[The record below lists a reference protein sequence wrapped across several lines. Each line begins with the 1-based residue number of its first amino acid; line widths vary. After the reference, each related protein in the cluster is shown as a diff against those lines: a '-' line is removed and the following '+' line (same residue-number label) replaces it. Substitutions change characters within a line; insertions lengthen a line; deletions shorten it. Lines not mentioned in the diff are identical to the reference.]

1 MTEDLPK
8 ITETILVL
16 LHFTQDRLVTRAFVF
31 SMSSISSFSQR
42 MEPPLALF
50 FSFRSSS
57 LISQIPLHFGQ
68 PSKSME
74 KMEYTNKVCPQTGQ
88 ISGVFF
94 FLTAPLIGGTSTV
107 KSVSELRFLI
117 RLYQYGT

>member
-1 MTEDLPK
+1 M
-8 ITETILVL
+8 TETILFV
-16 LHFTQDRLVTRAFVF
+16 LHFTQVRLVRRALVL

-42 MEPPLALF
+42 VDPPFTLF

-57 LISQIPLHFGQ
+57 LISQMPLHFGQ
-68 PSKSME
+68 PSKSIE
-74 KMEYTNKVCPQTGQ
+74 KMEYTNKVCPHAGQ
-88 ISGVFF
+88 ISGVFS